1 MFHLFSSLF
10 DLRCLILV
18 LEQSRVEIAVMLNEL
33 AYMKYEA
40 SKNPSLK
47 ESVLLKQRNVATA
60 FSLVEKIIKLIS
72 DVGENQGTLL
82 HLDVRHLLGYEFH
95 LLGET
100 LLLTVG

>member
-1 MFHLFSSLF
+1 MLHINFSYLFFILLFHF

-40 SKNPSLK
+40 SKNSSLK
-47 ESVLLKQRNVATA
+47 DSIILKQRNVATA

-72 DVGENQGTLL
+72 NVGEDQGA
-82 HLDVRHLLGYEFH
+82 
-95 LLGET
+95 
-100 LLLTVG
+100 